1 MRMLDS
7 LHVILS
13 IGHEIIRQMRTLM
26 LIDPFGSL
34 KKYLSERTR
43 NRAQFTSN
51 AETSVVV
58 TTKLLNY

>member
-13 IGHEIIRQMRTLM
+13 IGHEIIRQMV
-26 LIDPFGSL
+26 PFGSL
-34 KKYLSERTR
+34 KKYLSESTR
-43 NRAQFTSN
+43 NRTQFTSN